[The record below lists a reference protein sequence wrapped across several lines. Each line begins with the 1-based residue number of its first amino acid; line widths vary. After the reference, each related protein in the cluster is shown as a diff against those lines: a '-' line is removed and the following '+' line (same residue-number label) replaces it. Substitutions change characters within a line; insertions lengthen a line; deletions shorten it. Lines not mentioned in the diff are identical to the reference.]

1 MKLKT
6 KLTYG
11 IGILFAMIVALGL
24 LSVKYI
30 SNLSAD
36 TRNILADNYKSLDY
50 AKKMLYALEN
60 IQADTTNRQIF
71 IEIWPLSIGK
81 VRWRLILPIGL

>member
-50 AKKMLYALEN
+50 AKKN
-60 IQADTTNRQIF
+60 VVRF
-71 IEIWPLSIGK
+71 GK
-81 VRWRLILPIGL
+81 YTGRYDE

>member
-71 IEIWPLSIGK
+71 IEIWNGSNGTLRK
-81 VRWRLILPIGL
+81 

>member
-36 TRNILADNYKSLDY
+36 TRNILCLLYTSDAADEL
-50 AKKMLYALEN
+50 
-60 IQADTTNRQIF
+60 
-71 IEIWPLSIGK
+71 
-81 VRWRLILPIGL
+81 